1 MPLNI
6 LFLTSWR
13 SSEIAFHISKN
24 NCVSRAIKL
33 PIHIFRE
40 DGSLAFSPLFLPDI
54 PLLTSPPPASWIVSI
69 TAGSTPCSS
78 GTLFLPQSLPAAGSG
93 SLLFSLC
100 VLTELNALQVFLP
113 KREKT
118 PLLHGRITLYS
129 GTPFDFS
136 ALLQAW
142 SLHLIY
148 SSSLPKALNTP
159 RLDRNKLSS
168 FRLHPPG
175 CPGALWTAV
184 PRLPAFP

>member
-24 NCVSRAIKL
+24 DCDSRAIKL

-54 PLLTSPPPASWIVSI
+54 PLLPSPPPAS
-69 TAGSTPCSS
+69 G
-78 GTLFLPQSLPAAGSG
+78 GTSLPEVLPALPGISFYCRRFW
-93 SLLFSLC
+93 FSAFLLC

-118 PLLHGRITLYS
+118 PLLHSRITLSS

-148 SSSLPKALNTP
+148 SSNLPKALNTR

-175 CPGALWTAV
+175 CPGVLWTAV
-184 PRLPAFP
+184 LRLPAFP